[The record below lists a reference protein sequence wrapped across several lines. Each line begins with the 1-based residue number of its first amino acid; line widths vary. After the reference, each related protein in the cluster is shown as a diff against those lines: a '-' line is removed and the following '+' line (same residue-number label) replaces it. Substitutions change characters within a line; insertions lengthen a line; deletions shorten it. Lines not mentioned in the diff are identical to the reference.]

1 MITRTGK
8 GSETRREPDTKVKH
22 DLKFRQDVTAVDKK
36 VQSLSLKRGGVEVDG
51 GRKWKMSG
59 VAQMDSVFSV

>member
-1 MITRTGK
+1 MKR
-8 GSETRREPDTKVKH
+8 
-22 DLKFRQDVTAVDKK
+22 DLKFRRDVTAVDKK